1 MTPLAI
7 GLSSIVVAVAL
18 AIVALLGRPAVALA
32 IGAWLAV
39 TGILATTGVLHVPRP
54 FVLPPLFAGGT
65 LLLLRRRRAVLDAV
79 PRGALIALQTFRLPV
94 ELVLWRM
101 CAAGVIPARMTFEG
115 RNFDILVGL
124 TAIPIALFAAR
135 RPRLALAWHV
145 ASLGLLVNVVSIAVA
160 SAPHIVGT
168 FPFIWLPAFL
178 VPVAL
183 LAHIGGIREVLRRR
197 RAS

>member
-1 MTPLAI
+1 
-7 GLSSIVVAVAL
+7 
-18 AIVALLGRPAVALA
+18 
-32 IGAWLAV
+32 
-39 TGILATTGVLHVPRP
+39 
-54 FVLPPLFAGGT
+54 
-65 LLLLRRRRAVLDAV
+65 LRRRRAVLDAV